1 MTHAVSR
8 RDDTPTAVR
17 GGGALAWFQLPL
29 MLVPGL
35 LLVFV
40 IFNYPLI
47 GTALWAVHDPEAGWT
62 LAHVREFLASESYM
76 RIIWRTALIAL
87 QTTLL
92 CILLGYPLAYWAS
105 RLPPRGRLVVLG
117 LVVTTFW
124 VSILVRT
131 YAWIVILGSAGLVNR
146 SLIGVGLIEKPIQ
159 FLYNETGIL
168 IGMVNV
174 LLPFFVLPVYAAMAR
189 IDPRL
194 SLVAASM
201 GASATRI
208 FWQVFLPL
216 TLPAVATSAI
226 LVFIL
231 SLGFYITPA
240 VLGGGRVPMIANM
253 MDMMINRFA
262 NWEMAAVVSCVLLGM
277 TVLLYAVYQR
287 QREGR

>member
-1 MTHAVSR
+1 MTDTVSR
-8 RDDTPTAVR
+8 RDSAPAAPR
-17 GGGALAWFQLPL
+17 GGGELARLQLPL
-29 MLVPGL
+29 MLAPGL

-40 IFNYPLI
+40 VFNYPLL
-47 GTALWAVHDPEAGWT
+47 GTALWAVNDPDGGWT
-62 LAHVREFLASESYM
+62 LAHVRDFLASESYA
-76 RIIWRTALIAL
+76 RIIWRTVLISL
-87 QTTLL
+87 QVTAL

-146 SLIGVGLIEKPIQ
+146 SLIGAGFIERPIQ

-194 SLVAASM
+194 GLVAASM
-201 GASATRI
+201 GASQTRI

-262 NWEMAAVVSCVLLGM
+262 NWEMAAVISCVLLGM
-277 TVLLYAVYQR
+277 TVLLYALYQR
-287 QREGR
+287 LREVR

>member
-1 MTHAVSR
+1 MTEAASR
-8 RDDTPTAVR
+8 RDATAPAPR
-17 GGGALAWFQLPL
+17 GGGGLARLQLPL

-35 LLVFV
+35 LIIFV
-40 IFNYPLI
+40 VFNYPLF
-47 GTALWAVHDPEAGWT
+47 GTALWAVHDPGGGWT
-62 LAHVREFLASESYM
+62 LEHIRNFIDTSSYR
-76 RIIWRTALIAL
+76 RIIWRTVLISL
-87 QTTLL
+87 QVTGL
-92 CILLGYPLAYWAS
+92 CILLGYPLAYWAT
-105 RLPPRGRLVVLG
+105 RLSPRGRLVVLG

-146 SLIGVGLIEKPIQ
+146 SLIGIGLIERPIQ

-194 SLVAASM
+194 GLAAATM
-201 GASATRI
+201 GASPTRI
-208 FWQVFLPL
+208 FWQVFMPL
-216 TLPAVATSAI
+216 TVPAVATSAI

-277 TVLLYAVYQR
+277 TVILYGIYQR
-287 QREGR
+287 LREVQ

>member
-1 MTHAVSR
+1 MTEAASR
-8 RDDTPTAVR
+8 RDATAPAPR
-17 GGGALAWFQLPL
+17 GGGGLARLQLPL

-35 LLVFV
+35 LIIFV
-40 IFNYPLI
+40 VFNYPLF
-47 GTALWAVHDPEAGWT
+47 GTALWAVHDPGGGWT
-62 LAHVREFLASESYM
+62 LEHIRNFIDTSSYR
-76 RIIWRTALIAL
+76 RIIWRTVLFSL
-87 QTTLL
+87 QVTGL
-92 CILLGYPLAYWAS
+92 CILLGYPLAYWAT
-105 RLPPRGRLVVLG
+105 RLSPRGRLVVLG

-146 SLIGVGLIEKPIQ
+146 SLIGIGLIERPIQ

-194 SLVAASM
+194 GLAAATM
-201 GASATRI
+201 GASPTRI
-208 FWQVFLPL
+208 FWQVFMPL
-216 TLPAVATSAI
+216 TVPAVATSAI

-277 TVLLYAVYQR
+277 TVILYGIYQR
-287 QREGR
+287 LREVQ

>member
-1 MTHAVSR
+1 VTDAGSR
-8 RDDTPTAVR
+8 RDSAPAALR
-17 GGGALAWFQLPL
+17 GGGELARLQLPL

-35 LLVFV
+35 LLIFV
-40 IFNYPLI
+40 VFNYPLL
-47 GTALWAVHDPEAGWT
+47 GTALWAVHDPDGGWT
-62 LAHVREFLASESYM
+62 LAHVRDFLASDSYA
-76 RIIWRTALIAL
+76 RIIWRTVLISL
-87 QTTLL
+87 QVTAL
-92 CILLGYPLAYWAS
+92 CILLGYPLAYWTS
-105 RLPPRGRLVVLG
+105 RLSPRGRLVVLG

-201 GASATRI
+201 GASPTRI

-287 QREGR
+287 LREAR

>member
-1 MTHAVSR
+1 VTDAGSR
-8 RDDTPTAVR
+8 RDSAPAALR
-17 GGGALAWFQLPL
+17 GGGELARLQLPL

-35 LLVFV
+35 LLIFV
-40 IFNYPLI
+40 VFNYPLL
-47 GTALWAVHDPEAGWT
+47 GTALWAVHDPDGGWT
-62 LAHVREFLASESYM
+62 LAHVRDFLASDSYA
-76 RIIWRTALIAL
+76 RIIWRTVLISL
-87 QTTLL
+87 QVTAL
-92 CILLGYPLAYWAS
+92 CILLGYPLAYWTS
-105 RLPPRGRLVVLG
+105 RLSPRGRLVVLG

-201 GASATRI
+201 GASPTRI

-277 TVLLYAVYQR
+277 TVLLYALYQR
-287 QREGR
+287 LREAR